1 MPYFTLYQGAL
12 RSDNCQNKPKPFIL
26 WEFGQAVLKIPH
38 RILFPYFIF
47 STKSFPNN
55 ADKQTIHLP
64 LSASPSPPFLG
75 FMFSICCLVVPY
87 FCLWLFLALSCA
99 VQMELLFLWIYTTGN
114 KQLLFQIL
122 FSSEVSASSF
132 IWQGTTEHFIADNSL
147 QACIVIWQ
155 K

>member
-64 LSASPSPPFLG
+64 FSASPFPPFLG
-75 FMFSICCLVVPY
+75 FYVQYMLFGGT
-87 FCLWLFLALSCA
+87 LFLSLIIFGALLCCSNGVVIYVNIYNREQTA
-99 VQMELLFLWIYTTGN
+99 FVPDSFLFW
-114 KQLLFQIL
+114 
-122 FSSEVSASSF
+122 SV
-132 IWQGTTEHFIADNSL
+132 
-147 QACIVIWQ
+147 CIFFYLAGHNWTFYCR
-155 K
+155 